1 VRLSRT
7 AAAALLLGVAAAVF
21 APVPPVP
28 AHEEVPGVKAVVDSV
43 SPALPAGVTVQTV
56 ISVSDQLIVENRTG
70 VDLVV
75 VGEVGE
81 PFLRIGPQGT
91 FANVKSPTW
100 YRSNDPTGT
109 AVPPPS
115 ASSDPATP
123 PSFARVSPEPSW
135 GWFDHRLHRAR
146 LATAPAVKDPLKP
159 TRLEEWEVP
168 MRYGAQGVVVK
179 GHREYQLPA
188 GSFQPKVERAPE
200 GLRAVALPGV
210 VPGLA
215 LFAAPGTP
223 VVTVLGEGGE
233 PMARISGS
241 KVEVNE
247 ASPTWVFTA
256 EGQGGFTPS
265 GTVGASEPPRWKVV
279 GSSSQVTWL
288 ERRAQAVGAGQ
299 PGQEQRWEVPV
310 LVGDRRDVIAG
321 VTRWVPTS
329 LTAPGRTTVRRRAAR
344 GGPSPWV
351 WFAVGAGVAGLA
363 LVGRLLL
370 TRPSF
375 RGDNE

>member
-7 AAAALLLGVAAAVF
+7 AVAALLVGVAAAVL
-21 APVPPVP
+21 APGGPAA

-43 SPALPAGVTVQTV
+43 TPALPAGVTVQTV
-56 ISVSDQLIVENRTG
+56 ISVSDQLIVENRTST
-70 VDLVV
+70 DLLV
-75 VGEVGE
+75 VGEGGE

-109 AVPPPS
+109 AAPPPA
-115 ASSDPATP
+115 ASSDPLTP

-135 GWFDHRLHRAR
+135 GWFDHRMHRAR

-168 MRYGAQGVVVK
+168 MRYGTQDVVVK

-188 GSFQPKVERAPE
+188 GSFRPSVEKAPA
-200 GLRAVALPGV
+200 GLRVVALPGV

-215 LFAAPGTP
+215 LFAPAGTP

-241 KVEVNE
+241 AVEVNE

-256 EGQGGFTPS
+256 EGTGGYVPS
-265 GTVGASEPPRWKVV
+265 GAVSAAEPPRWKAA
-279 GSSSQVTWL
+279 GASSQVTWL
-288 ERRAQAVGAGQ
+288 ERRAQVQGTGT
-299 PGQEQRWEVPV
+299 PGQEKRWEVPV
-310 LVGDRRDVIAG
+310 LVGERRESIVG

-329 LTAPGRTTVRRRAAR
+329 LPGPTGTTAAR
-344 GGPSPWV
+344 RSAHDGPSPWL
-351 WFAVGAGVAGLA
+351 WFALGAGVAGVVVL
-363 LVGRLLL
+363 GRLLL

-375 RGDNE
+375 RGRHE